1 MRAVPRPA
9 REHDDGRAFG
19 NVGPVRL
26 VLRLPEHDLHG
37 TEDLAARPILG
48 DQKDALAGRDTLGDA
63 PPERV
68 GFLPRQRRHETYG
81 VAALHAVDQDRG
93 QVRDALPRLL
103 HR

>member
-1 MRAVPRPA
+1 MRAVPGPA

-48 DQKDALAGRDTLGDA
+48 
-63 PPERV
+63 E
-68 GFLPRQRRHETYG
+68 
-81 VAALHAVDQDRG
+81 
-93 QVRDALPRLL
+93 
-103 HR
+103 